1 MSTKL
6 LLKRWKK
13 FKKKIKNENK
23 ASSLKLLLNIRNHF
37 SEHLVSITEWPD
49 KFKISKLL
57 YSCDSVC
64 KYILFLEDHLTETI
78 RILKLAQEGFDE
90 RNRIFGLDKYLN
102 H

>member
-1 MSTKL
+1 MS
-6 LLKRWKK
+6 
-13 FKKKIKNENK
+13 
-23 ASSLKLLLNIRNHF
+23 
-37 SEHLVSITEWPD
+37 
-49 KFKISKLL
+49 
-57 YSCDSVC
+57 